1 MRRLLILACSIVFL
15 DVSFFAAIAPLLPGY
30 VDDLDLSK
38 AQAGMLSA
46 SYAAGT
52 LVAALPAGLVAA
64 RVGPRLTAITGLVV
78 LGLSSL
84 AFGFVDQIALLDIT
98 RFCQGAGG
106 AMAWAGAFT
115 WIILRAP
122 EGQRGVVIGTAMG
135 MAVAG
140 ELFGPP
146 LGAIAKVAGTELVFG
161 SVLVVATIL
170 AVLAARTPDA
180 PSRQRAGAAR
190 LRAAFGTRPILI
202 GAGLVAVPSLMFGA
216 IAVLVPLRLD
226 ALGGGSAV
234 IAASFATGALC
245 ESALS
250 PLVGRYSDRAGRLS
264 PYAIGMMIG
273 AGAMVAIGLGQLIGI
288 VFAATVL
295 AAAGAGFCF
304 TPATA
309 MLADSAD
316 EVGLH
321 QGVAA
326 GLTSVAWAGGQVLG
340 GIGGGAA
347 ANLVGDAAPSLAVAA
362 MMAFGALAA
371 RRLAAAQP
379 ATAGPEPGVGDLGVP

>member
-15 DVSFFAAIAPLLPGY
+15 DVSFYAAIAPLLPSY

-38 AQAGMLSA
+38 AQAGVLSA

-52 LVAALPAGLVAA
+52 LIAALPAGLVAA
-64 RVGPRLTAITGLVV
+64 RVGPRLTAIAGLVV

-84 AFGFVDQIALLDIT
+84 AFGFSDQIALLDAA
-98 RFCQGAGG
+98 RFCQGVGG
-106 AMAWAGAFT
+106 AMAWAGSFT
-115 WIILRAP
+115 WIITRAP
-122 EGQRGVVIGTAMG
+122 EDRRGAVIGTAMG

-146 LGAIAKVAGTELVFG
+146 LGALARVAGTEVVFG
-161 SVLVVATIL
+161 SVLAVA
-170 AVLAARTPDA
+170 AVLVAIAARTPDSA
-180 PSRQRAGAAR
+180 SRERAGAAR
-190 LRAAFGTRPILI
+190 LRAALGARPILV

-226 ALGGGSAV
+226 ALGGGSGV
-234 IAASFATGALC
+234 IAGSFAAGAFV
-245 ESALS
+245 EAILS
-250 PLVGRYSDRAGRLS
+250 PAVGRYSDRAGRLA
-264 PYAIGMMIG
+264 PYAIGMSICV
-273 AGAMVAIGLGQLIGI
+273 GAMVAIGLGGRLGV

-295 AAAGAGFCF
+295 AATGAGFCF

-316 EVGLH
+316 RIGLH
-321 QGVAA
+321 QGIAA

-340 GIGGGAA
+340 GLGGGGAA
-347 ANLVGDAAPSLAVAA
+347 HLFGDAAPCLAIAAVMAAGAVAS
-362 MMAFGALAA
+362 
-371 RRLAAAQP
+371 RRLAAVRP
-379 ATAGPEPGVGDLGVP
+379 ALAEPGA

>member
-38 AQAGMLSA
+38 AQAGLLSA

-64 RVGPRLTAITGLVV
+64 RVGPRLTAIAGLVV

-84 AFGFVDQIALLDIT
+84 AFGFSDQIGLLDT
-98 RFCQGAGG
+98 ARFCQGVGG
-106 AMAWAGAFT
+106 AMAWAGSFT

-122 EGQRGVVIGTAMG
+122 EEQRGVVIGTAMG

-146 LGAIAKVAGTELVFG
+146 LGAIAKVAGTEVVFG
-161 SVLVVATIL
+161 SVLVVA
-170 AVLAARTPDA
+170 AVLIAVAARTPDSA
-180 PSRQRAGAAR
+180 SRERAGAAR
-190 LRAAFGTRPILI
+190 VRAALGTRQILI
-202 GAGLVAVPSLMFGA
+202 ASALVAVPSLMFGA

-234 IAASFATGALC
+234 IAASFASGALC
-245 ESALS
+245 ESLLS
-250 PLVGRYSDRAGRLS
+250 PVVGRYSDRAGRLA
-264 PYAIGMMIG
+264 PYAIGMTIG
-273 AGAMVAIGLGQLIGI
+273 VGAMTAIGLGGRLGV

-316 EVGLH
+316 QVGVH
-321 QGVAA
+321 QGIAA

-340 GIGGGAA
+340 GLGGGTAA
-347 ANLVGDAAPSLAVAA
+347 GLVGDAAPCLVIAA
-362 MMAFGALAA
+362 MMAAGAVAA

-379 ATAGPEPGVGDLGVP
+379 APAQPEPQLRT

>member
-1 MRRLLILACSIVFL
+1 
-15 DVSFFAAIAPLLPGY
+15 
-30 VDDLDLSK
+30 
-38 AQAGMLSA
+38 
-46 SYAAGT
+46 
-52 LVAALPAGLVAA
+52 
-64 RVGPRLTAITGLVV
+64 
-78 LGLSSL
+78 
-84 AFGFVDQIALLDIT
+84 
-98 RFCQGAGG
+98 
-106 AMAWAGAFT
+106 
-115 WIILRAP
+115 
-122 EGQRGVVIGTAMG
+122 VVIGTAMG

-146 LGAIAKVAGTELVFG
+146 LGAIAKAAGTEIVFG

-226 ALGGGSAV
+226 ALGGGTAV

-273 AGAMVAIGLGQLIGI
+273 AGAMVAIGLGQLLGI

-362 MMAFGALAA
+362 MMALGAVAA

-379 ATAGPEPGVGDLGVP
+379 AAVGPEPGVGDLGVP